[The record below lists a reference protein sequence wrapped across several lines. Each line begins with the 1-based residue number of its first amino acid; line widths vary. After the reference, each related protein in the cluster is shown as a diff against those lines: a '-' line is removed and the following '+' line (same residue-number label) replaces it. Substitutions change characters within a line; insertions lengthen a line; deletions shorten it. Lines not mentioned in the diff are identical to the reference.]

1 MCFNFGYRMDTFCSS
16 VCVASESMSLQVES
30 PSEQELKALKLSLA
44 DTQPVQAAVECC
56 KTMDQ
61 VGVAGVGVASISHQG
76 RSLKFM
82 QACGVCI
89 ISFVDCKYIA
99 PPVYVASGRFLSTR
113 VFCSQ
118 CDLQH

>member
-1 MCFNFGYRMDTFCSS
+1 MCFNFSYRMDTFCSS

-61 VGVAGVGVASISHQG
+61 VGMAGVGVASISRQG
-76 RSLKFM
+76 LSLKFM
-82 QACGVCI
+82 QA
-89 ISFVDCKYIA
+89 FALYHLLIA
-99 PPVYVASGRFLSTR
+99 NTLHPL
-113 VFCSQ
+113 CM
-118 CDLQH
+118 